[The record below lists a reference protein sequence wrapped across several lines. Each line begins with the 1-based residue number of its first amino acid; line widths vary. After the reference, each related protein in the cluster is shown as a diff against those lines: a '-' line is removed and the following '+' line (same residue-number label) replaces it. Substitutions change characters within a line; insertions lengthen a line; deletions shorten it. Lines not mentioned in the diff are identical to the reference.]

1 LVFTGKDYVNNGSS
15 ALQPKKKPIWD
26 NDRELKKAENEKQK
40 VLKQL
45 KLKNQALVIFSI
57 TLLFMLGS
65 TVIYRYSKIYTMQNA
80 LIASSTSAQ
89 NIEKDNEN
97 LHFQLIQ
104 YNRVSVVQDNATKLN
119 MVPTDKSQEVS
130 LDYDKQTL
138 NAGESSEKSQN
149 KQPFFNKIIDA
160 IIK

>member
-1 LVFTGKDYVNNGSS
+1 MVVTAKDYINNGSS

-97 LHFQLIQ
+97 LRFQLIQ

>member
-1 LVFTGKDYVNNGSS
+1 
-15 ALQPKKKPIWD
+15 
-26 NDRELKKAENEKQK
+26 
-40 VLKQL
+40 
-45 KLKNQALVIFSI
+45 
-57 TLLFMLGS
+57 LLFMLGS

>member
-1 LVFTGKDYVNNGSS
+1 MVVTAKDYMNNGSS
-15 ALQPKKKPIWD
+15 ALNPKKRPIWD
-26 NDRELKKAENEKQK
+26 DDRELKKAENERLK

-45 KLKNQALVIFSI
+45 KLKNQALVFFTIALVFI
-57 TLLFMLGS
+57 IGS
-65 TVIYRYSKIYTMQNA
+65 TAIYRYSKIYTMQNA
-80 LIASSTSAQ
+80 LTASSASAQ

-97 LHFQLIQ
+97 LRFQLIQ

-119 MVPTDKSQEVS
+119 MVPADKSQEVS

-138 NAGESSEKSQN
+138 KSGESTENSQN
-149 KQPFFNKIIDA
+149 NQPFFNKIIDA